1 MTGLIHEKAVR
12 GRTQI
17 GWLDS
22 YHTFSFS
29 GFQDPNRMGHR
40 ALRVINEDVV
50 IPGAGFG
57 EHGHEEMDIISY
69 VISGALK
76 HGDSMG
82 NSSII
87 TAGEFQHMYAG
98 TGVRHSEMNASN
110 EEELHFLQIWIIPQR
125 TGGEPTYFQIEV
137 DLDAQKNV
145 FVPFAGPEQRDGQAM
160 LRSDT
165 RVFLARVDAGA
176 SVHHDFEPGRAGFLQ
191 VVKGIVD
198 VEGHRLSAGDG
209 LQFEGTSKCEITAEA
224 DAELMLFDLN

>member
-1 MTGLIHEKAVR
+1 M
-12 GRTQI
+12 

-22 YHTFSFS
+22 HHTFSFS

-40 ALRVINEDVV
+40 GLRVINEDVV

-87 TAGEFQHMYAG
+87 KAGEFQHMYAG
-98 TGVRHSEMNASN
+98 TGVRHSEMNASQS
-110 EEELHFLQIWIIPQR
+110 EEVHFYQIWIIPER
-125 TGGEPTYFQIEV
+125 TGSEPTYFQIEV
-137 DLDAQKNV
+137 DLDSQKNR
-145 FVPFAGPEQRDGQAM
+145 FVPFAGPDGEEGQAL

-165 RVFLARVDAGA
+165 WVYMARVDDGQ
-176 SVHHDFEPGRAGFLQ
+176 SVKHDFAPGRAGFLQ
-191 VVKGIVD
+191 VVKGMVEI
-198 VEGHRLSAGDG
+198 EGHQLSAGDG
-209 LQFEGTSKCEITAEA
+209 LQFDDAPSCEISAMSEV
-224 DAELMLFDLN
+224 ELMLFDLA